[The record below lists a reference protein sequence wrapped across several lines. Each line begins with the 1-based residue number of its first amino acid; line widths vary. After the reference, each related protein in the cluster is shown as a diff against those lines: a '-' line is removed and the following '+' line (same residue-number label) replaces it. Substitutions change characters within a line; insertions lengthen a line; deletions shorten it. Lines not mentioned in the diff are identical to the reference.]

1 MGKVERCHR
10 VHLPGPQHLCLRRR
24 VPSISTDQ
32 GSLHYE
38 VSGKG
43 APVVLL
49 HGYQGSW
56 GLWQATMDRLGD
68 AFRTYAVDFW
78 GFGESGARRPS
89 YAVGD
94 FVDLVDQ
101 FMEQMGI
108 ARAPLVGHSMGG
120 SVSLLVSARHPR
132 RVTSAVVIGAPLV
145 GSALRLFPRVFG
157 IRPVGWLM
165 YRNLWLYRR
174 LYRLLAAQYSRDPGW
189 ADMMD
194 RDVSQ
199 VKLEAF
205 FSSIRSLRHSDLRPI
220 LREIQAPVLGMY
232 GERDNVVDPGQSSL
246 LKQLMPR
253 ASVKRFP
260 NSGHFLMLD
269 EPQTFLR
276 HLRTF
281 LDAAPTN

>member
-1 MGKVERCHR
+1 M
-10 VHLPGPQHLCLRRR
+10 
-24 VPSISTDQ
+24 PSISTDQ

-43 APVVLL
+43 PPVVLL

-56 GLWQATMDRLGD
+56 GLWQSTMAFLGD
-68 AFRTYAVDFW
+68 SFRTYAVDFW

-120 SVSLLVSARHPR
+120 TVALLVAARHPQ
-132 RVTSAVVIGAPLV
+132 RVAKVVAISSPIV
-145 GSALRLFPRVFG
+145 GSSLRFFPRVFG

-174 LYRLLAAQYSRDPGW
+174 LYRLLAFKYSRDPEW
-189 ADMMD
+189 PDMMD
-194 RDVSQ
+194 RDVTQ

-205 FSSIRSLRHSDLRPI
+205 FSSIGSLRR
-220 LREIQAPVLGMY
+220 
-232 GERDNVVDPGQSSL
+232 
-246 LKQLMPR
+246 
-253 ASVKRFP
+253 
-260 NSGHFLMLD
+260 
-269 EPQTFLR
+269 
-276 HLRTF
+276 
-281 LDAAPTN
+281 